1 MLFSCGDQSSFL
13 ETIPLLKTKFYVKDK
28 QVYASLVD
36 SEMKEYRSFTSD
48 LGSIA
53 IDFLYCT
60 HFEQIVNFLRV
71 SEEIVRSIKENND
84 VQHQW
89 SYFERFI
96 VFLFHD
102 GNIHP
107 FYYPLFVNIANAF
120 RFNMHDAAGVPLS
133 DDFFAQQGI
142 SLVDLKQRVSA
153 LLSAHDAIEEQG
165 DILSCYYQ
173 SAFQQPLPI
182 TNLQAEFVSTPN
194 QNPEMV
200 MVISPNTADE
210 IWNYLLTSLVAAGM
224 RFKRCENCKRFFAT
238 TGRGNPK
245 FCERIIPG
253 KGKSCRQVMPKL
265 NFNSK
270 ADKDPAVWLYNR
282 AYKTMYSRVSTGNT
296 PKEMFHEWAKR
307 ARTQRD
313 ACTNGEITAEEYSAW
328 LCTNGLMI
336 DYFKDAR

>member
-96 VFLFHD
+96 FFLFHD
-102 GNIHP
+102 GNVHP

-120 RFNMHDAAGVPLS
+120 RFNMHDVAGVPLS
-133 DDFFAQQGI
+133 DDFFAQQGVA
-142 SLVDLKQRVSA
+142 LVALKQRVSA

-245 FCERIIPG
+245 FCERIIPE

-282 AYKTMYSRVSTGNT
+282 AYKTMYSRVSTGNMA
-296 PKEMFHEWAKR
+296 KEIFHEWAKR